1 MEKPSLTLAFDI
13 QSPIRKDRRWG
24 DSSGNGATEAS
35 VTGISG
41 GNSLRVLTVLYEQAL
56 VCPWAS
62 GSPAVIQ
69 QTWCVRVRA
78 WWGIPGTQHA
88 GRDGRTF

>member
-24 DSSGNGATEAS
+24 DSFGNGATEAS

-41 GNSLRVLTVLYEQAL
+41 GNSLRVVTVLYEQHLCAHGPQGL
-56 VCPWAS
+56 QRSFNKLGV
-62 GSPAVIQ
+62 
-69 QTWCVRVRA
+69 
-78 WWGIPGTQHA
+78 
-88 GRDGRTF
+88 